1 MQLKTL
7 KFRECC
13 FKNFPEHGRKAV
25 WELTHE
31 CYTKCAYCFQAKKRA
46 IGNMQVLSDN
56 DIEKIINKFNEL
68 SIKDVVISGGEIF
81 HARHALSKVVGEL
94 KKNGINFSF
103 STNYLIDDSFIDFLI
118 DLSPKALNLSFDPVP
133 NTNGRKYKRKIRR
146 VRSILDKC
154 GEENIN
160 IKITSVI
167 TNKSLEHTENFFE
180 LLNELVETYPSLSS
194 VYFTNPYDIGY
205 IKLNVRPS
213 NTALTNWFRK
223 EKLPDALSS
232 KIHFVNFHRFNNQ
245 LQSCQAGKHL
255 IHIEPNGNVYPCHLF
270 ANLPKEVFLLGN
282 LINDTASYIKKRLNS
297 FHEQAV
303 DAINDYKNNEQ
314 CEKCR
319 TSKKCFGGCV
329 AEIVSLGQLI
339 EPQLTCKYISPK
351 KVVLFKPSPQS
362 PVPFKSTE
370 EDLTSNELNEI
381 VEYIKQNIR
390 TGHDLAHGFDHVDC
404 VVKYA
409 RYIANKEGANLRIV
423 IPAAYFHDFEPRQK
437 LIFQTHTEVSAQK
450 AVLFLKRFQF
460 SDHELNEIYNCIDT
474 SSYGSASVGH
484 HPASLEA
491 QCVRDADWLDAIGAR
506 GIARVFAFGSAHGCA
521 ELGKIEWDIDNPP
534 KKKMS
539 LIGPDPSPIYHFFS
553 KLLWIK
559 NKMATKTGKRLAQ
572 VRHDRLVRFLKE
584 YYEEMNIL

>member
-1 MQLKTL
+1 MQIKTL
-7 KFRECC
+7 QFRECC
-13 FKNFPEHGRKAV
+13 FRNFPENGRKAV

-31 CYTKCAYCFQAKKRA
+31 CYAECAYCFQAKKRA
-46 IGNMQVLSDN
+46 SANMHVLSDN
-56 DIEKIINKFNEL
+56 DIEKIIHKFTEL

-81 HARHALSKVVGEL
+81 HAKHALSKVAGEL
-94 KKNGINFSF
+94 KKNYINFSF
-103 STNYLIDDSFIDFLI
+103 STNYLIDETFIDFLI
-118 DLSPKALNLSFDPVP
+118 DLSPKTINLSLDPVK
-133 NTNGRKYKRKIRR
+133 NSNERKYKREIWR
-146 VRSILDKC
+146 VKSILEKC
-154 GEENIN
+154 AEEGID

-167 TNKSLEHTENFFE
+167 TKKSLKHITNFFK
-180 LLNELVETYPSLSS
+180 LLDELVGAYSSLTSI
-194 VYFTNPYDIGY
+194 YFTNPYDIGY
-205 IKLNVRPS
+205 RKLNVRPS
-213 NTALTNWFRK
+213 TDALTKWFRK
-223 EKLPDALSS
+223 EQLPEKLSK
-232 KIHFVNFHRFNNQ
+232 KIHFVNFHRFNNK
-245 LQSCQAGKHL
+245 LQPCEAGKHVV
-255 IHIEPNGNVYPCHLF
+255 HIEPNGNIYPCHLF

-282 LINDTASYIKKRLNS
+282 LLKDTASHIEKRLIS

-303 DAINDYKNNEQ
+303 DAINDYKNNDQ
-314 CEKCR
+314 CKKCR

-351 KVVLFKPSPQS
+351 KVTVFHPSPQAA
-362 PVPFKSTE
+362 VPFGSTE
-370 EDLTSNELNEI
+370 DDLTPHELNQI
-381 VEYIKQNIR
+381 IAHIKQNIHS
-390 TGHDLAHGFDHVDC
+390 GHDLAHGFDHVDG

-409 RYIANKEGANLRIV
+409 RYIAQKENANLRIV

-450 AVLFLKRFQF
+450 AVLFLKKLKF
-460 SDHELNEIYNCIDT
+460 SEHELNEIYNCIDT
-474 SSYGSASVGH
+474 SSYGSASIGH
-484 HPASLEA
+484 NPTSLEA

-506 GIARVFAFGSAHGCA
+506 GIARVFAFGSAHGCS

-559 NKMATKTGKRLAQ
+559 DKMATKTGKELAK